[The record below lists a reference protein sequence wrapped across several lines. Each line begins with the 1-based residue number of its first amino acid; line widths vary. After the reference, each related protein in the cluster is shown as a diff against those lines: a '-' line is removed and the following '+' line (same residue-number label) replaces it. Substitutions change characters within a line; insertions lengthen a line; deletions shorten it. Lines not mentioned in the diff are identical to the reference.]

1 MTQKDLIKAVA
12 TDVNSSEKYK
22 DNKVTVGVVEDV
34 IKSFTDVTK
43 NALIKGDK
51 IQIAGFG
58 IFETAERAAREGRN
72 PSTGEAMHIAA
83 SKCPKFKAAKAFKEA
98 LNQ

>member
-12 TDVNSSEKYK
+12 ADVNSSEKYK

-43 NALIKGDK
+43 IVFA
-51 IQIAGFG
+51 
-58 IFETAERAAREGRN
+58 
-72 PSTGEAMHIAA
+72 
-83 SKCPKFKAAKAFKEA
+83 
-98 LNQ
+98 